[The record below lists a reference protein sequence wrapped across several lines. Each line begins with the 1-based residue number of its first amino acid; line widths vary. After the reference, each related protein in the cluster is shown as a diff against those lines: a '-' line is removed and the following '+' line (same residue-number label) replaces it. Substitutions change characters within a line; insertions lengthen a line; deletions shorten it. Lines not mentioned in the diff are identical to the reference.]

1 MCSITTTDFS
11 KFGHRERKLAIALLT
26 AWNEQGLPEDFGDN
40 EVVMMFNSHSGAV
53 FLTNSDCL
61 VAMMN
66 GDKLEIFYTDFE
78 TGEEGFINELSE
90 EALQNLGLKPVLQTP
105 KKSTS
110 LIDGSEFGY
119 DDRRRLEYFLTAWN
133 EDSLPENFS
142 REGIKI
148 ISQDGNIILTNAQ
161 NQTTYLDGYDVK
173 LCRIDPE
180 TGEEIFDD

>member
-1 MCSITTTDFS
+1 MSEITTTDFS
-11 KFGHRERKLAIALLT
+11 KFGHRERILAAKLLQ
-26 AWNEQGLPEDFGDN
+26 AWNEQGLPDDFNDDD
-40 EVVMMFNSHSGAV
+40 VVIMFNTHSGEV
-53 FLTNSDCL
+53 FLTNADAI
-61 VAMMN
+61 VAMLN
-66 GDKLEIFYTDFE
+66 GDELEIFYSDPD
-78 TGEEGFINELSE
+78 TGEEGFKNELSE
-90 EALQNLGLKPVLQTP
+90 EALQNLGLKPVSETP

-110 LIDGSEFGY
+110 LIDGSVFGG

-133 EDSLPENFS
+133 EDALPENFS

-148 ISQDGNIILTNAQ
+148 INQDGNIILTNAQ

>member
-1 MCSITTTDFS
+1 MCNITTTDFS
-11 KFGHRERKLAIALLT
+11 KFGHRERKLAEQLLKV
-26 AWNEQGLPEDFGDN
+26 WNEQGLPGDFQND
-40 EVVMMFNSHSGAV
+40 EVVIMFNTHSGNV
-53 FLTNSDCL
+53 FLVNSDFQ

-66 GDKLEIFYTDFE
+66 SEKLEIFYTDFE

-90 EALQNLGLKPVLQTP
+90 EALQNLGLKPISKNP
-105 KKSTS
+105 KKSIP
-110 LIDGSEFGY
+110 LIDGFEFGD

-133 EDSLPENFS
+133 EDTLPENFS

-148 ISQDGNIILTNAQ
+148 INQDGNIILTNAQ